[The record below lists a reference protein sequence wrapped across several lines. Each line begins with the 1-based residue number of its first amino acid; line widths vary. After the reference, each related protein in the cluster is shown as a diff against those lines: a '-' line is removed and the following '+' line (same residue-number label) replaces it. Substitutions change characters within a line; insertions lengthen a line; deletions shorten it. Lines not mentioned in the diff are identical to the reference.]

1 MVPLVAVG
9 PLHTAPITLADES
22 GYQYLLT
29 ANFNYP
35 KIVKKKKK
43 SAFLCRHLKKE
54 MKCCR
59 VSFLRD

>member
-43 SAFLCRHLKKE
+43 KSAFLCRHLKK
-54 MKCCR
+54 
-59 VSFLRD
+59 